1 MQVFSS
7 LYYSWSCED
16 FNNLHP
22 FGGKFNQEIIP
33 RTARSLTLSIL
44 SFLTLSDT
52 RQNTIKYI
60 YSQVSN
66 STVFVY
72 LDISESQPTRRIKG
86 ITSH

>member
-7 LYYSWSCED
+7 LYYSWSCDHKD

-22 FGGKFNQEIIP
+22 FGGKFNPEIIP
-33 RTARSLTLSIL
+33 KTARSLTLSIL

-60 YSQVSN
+60 PKLVTAQ
-66 STVFVY
+66 Y
-72 LDISESQPTRRIKG
+72 LCIWIFLNPNQPEELRE
-86 ITSH
+86 